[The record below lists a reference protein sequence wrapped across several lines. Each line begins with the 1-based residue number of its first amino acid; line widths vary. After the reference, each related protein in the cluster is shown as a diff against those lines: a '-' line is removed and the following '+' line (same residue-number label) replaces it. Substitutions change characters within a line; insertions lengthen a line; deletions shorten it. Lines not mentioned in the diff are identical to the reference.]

1 MAAFGHSPRRAE
13 SSAVLKFDK
22 KSNVLE
28 KQDYVYKLRNVRKP
42 QLFED
47 IFKYDEPPKIPF
59 NHRIVPMHTPEE
71 VWITDTT
78 FRDGQQARP
87 PYTVKQIVDLYD
99 MLHRLSGP
107 RGIIRQSEFFLYS
120 DKDKEAVRR
129 CQEKGYR
136 YPEITGW
143 IRAVKEDFQLVKEM
157 GLKET
162 GILTSCSDYHIFLK
176 LKKTRKEAME
186 SFLEIVRAALEVGVV
201 PRCHLEDITRADFY
215 GFVVPFVQALMR
227 LSRESGIPVK
237 IRACDTLGYGV
248 PYVGASLPRGVPE
261 MIYGLVHYGQVP
273 PERLEWHGHNDFH
286 KVLINASTAWLYG
299 CCAAN
304 GTLLGF
310 GERTG
315 NTPIE
320 GLVMEY
326 IGLRGTPA
334 GMDTTVITEIAEYFR
349 REIGIDIPANYP
361 LVGDDFNATS
371 AGIHVDGVL
380 KNEQIYNIFNTTKV
394 LGRPLS
400 VKVTDKS
407 GVAGV
412 TFWVKAHLPADLRDG
427 VDKRHPGVHKIAQW
441 VEEEYRN
448 KRTTAISD
456 AEMLEQVRRHLPELF
471 PAAGEVPLPAPVG

>member
-1 MAAFGHSPRRAE
+1 
-13 SSAVLKFDK
+13 VLKFDK
-22 KSNVLE
+22 KTNVLE
-28 KQDYVYKLRNVRKP
+28 QRDYVYKLRNVRKP

-47 IFKYDEPPKIPF
+47 IFLYDEPPKIPF
-59 NHRIVPMHTPEE
+59 NHRIVPMHPPEE
-71 VWITDTT
+71 IWITDTT

-87 PYTVKQIVDLYD
+87 PYSVRQIVDLYD
-99 MLHRLSGP
+99 MLHRLGGP
-107 RGIIRQSEFFLYS
+107 KGIIRQSEFFLYS

-176 LKKTRKEAME
+176 LKKNRKQAME
-186 SFLEIVRAALEVGVV
+186 GFLEIVRAALEVGVV

-227 LSRESGIPVK
+227 LSEESGIPIK

-261 MIYGLVHYGQVP
+261 MIYGLIHYGRVP

-286 KVLINASTAWLYG
+286 KVLINASAAWLYG

-304 GTLLGF
+304 ATMLGF

-320 GLVMEY
+320 GMVMEY
-326 IGLRGTPA
+326 IGLRGTA
-334 GMDTTVITEIAEYFR
+334 DGMDTTVINEIAEYFR
-349 REIGIDIPANYP
+349 EQIGVDIPANYP
-361 LVGDDFNATS
+361 LVGADFNATS

-380 KNEQIYNIFNTTKV
+380 KNEQIYNIFNTAKV
-394 LGRPLS
+394 LGRPLT

-412 TFWVKAHLPADLRDG
+412 TFWVKAHVLPEDRNAI
-427 VDKRHPGVHKIAQW
+427 DKRHPGIHKIAQW
-441 VEEEYRN
+441 VEEEYRD

-456 AEMLEQVRRHLPELF
+456 AEMLAQARQHLPEYF
-471 PAAGEVPLPAPVG
+471 PAPGEVPVPEPVV

>member
-1 MAAFGHSPRRAE
+1 M
-13 SSAVLKFDK
+13 LKFDK
-22 KSNVLE
+22 KTHVLE
-28 KQDYVYKLRNVRKP
+28 KRDYVYKLRNVRKP

-47 IFKYDEPPKIPF
+47 VFPYDEPPRIPF
-59 NHRIVPMHTPEE
+59 NHRIVPMHPPEH

-107 RGIIRQSEFFLYS
+107 NGIIRQCEFFLYS
-120 DKDKEAVRR
+120 DKDKEAVRK

-143 IRAVKEDFQLVKEM
+143 IRAVKEDFQLVKDM

-176 LKKTRKEAME
+176 LKKDRKQAMQ
-186 SFLEIVRAALEVGVV
+186 SYMEIVEGALEVGVV
-201 PRCHLEDITRADFY
+201 PRCHLEDVTRADFY

-227 LSRESGIPVK
+227 LSEKSRIPIK

-248 PYVGASLPRGVPE
+248 PYVGASLPRGIPE

-304 GTLLGF
+304 ATLLGF

-315 NTPIE
+315 NTPVE
-320 GLVMEY
+320 GMVMEY
-326 IGLRGTPA
+326 IGLRGTA
-334 GMDTTVITEIAEYFR
+334 DGMDTTVITEIAEYFR
-349 REIGIDIPANYP
+349 REIGVEIPSNYP
-361 LVGDDFNATS
+361 LVGSDFNVTS
-371 AGIHVDGVL
+371 AGIHVDGLL
-380 KNEQIYNIFNTTKV
+380 KNERIYNVFNTTRI
-394 LGRPLS
+394 LGRPLG
-400 VKVTDKS
+400 VNVTDKS

-412 TFWVKAHLPADLRDG
+412 AFWVKSHVPPDLRESI
-427 VDKRHPGVHKIAQW
+427 DKRHPGVQKIAQW
-441 VEEEYRN
+441 VEEQYRD

-456 AEMLEQVRRHLPELF
+456 AEMLAQARLHLPDLF
-471 PAAGEVPLPAPVG
+471 PVSGEVPVPEPVG